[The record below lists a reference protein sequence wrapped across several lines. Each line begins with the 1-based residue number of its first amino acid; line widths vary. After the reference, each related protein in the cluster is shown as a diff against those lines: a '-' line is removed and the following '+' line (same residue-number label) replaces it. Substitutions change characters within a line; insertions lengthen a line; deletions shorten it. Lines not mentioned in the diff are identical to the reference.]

1 MFFFVKLWFAEKGQK
16 IGISDSLISFKSVL
30 SKVVATD
37 DKNRLYQI
45 ILHIFPQFLSVKS
58 GMEL

>member
-1 MFFFVKLWFAEKGQK
+1 MFFFVKLWFAEKVQK
-16 IGISDSLISFKSVL
+16 IDIADSLISFKSVL

-37 DKNRLYQI
+37 DKNCLYQI
-45 ILHIFPQFLSVKS
+45 IFHIFPQFLSVKS

>member
-1 MFFFVKLWFAEKGQK
+1 MELRFAETVQK
-16 IGISDSLISFKSVL
+16 MGIFYSFISFKSVL

-37 DKNRLYQI
+37 DKNCLYQM
-45 ILHIFPQFLSVKS
+45 ILHIFAQFLSVKS